1 MLLERAGDIGG
12 EGARN
17 LGNEGEDEG
26 DEPDA

>member
-1 MLLERAGDIGG
+1 LLERAGDIGG

-17 LGNEGEDEG
+17 TGSEGEDEG